1 MALVGIIGAGI
12 GGIATAVQLARYGIE
27 SVIFERDRI
36 GGLIR
41 NAYSVENTMF
51 FPDGINGEKVVEI
64 LEEYVRKYGLRIVYE
79 EVRAVKKNGGLF
91 EVETARRTYR
101 FKYLVVATGTRP
113 RKLPFDGIIYHVA
126 KVPRRHYKRVL
137 IIGGGDVAFDYALTM
152 SELSDEVIVLM
163 RSEPKA
169 LPYLQELVKKRPNV
183 RTLMGQI
190 REIRPING
198 KQKLLARTSAG
209 DFEVELVLGAIGR
222 VPNVELVSGIE
233 DDNLF
238 LVGDVKNGIYR
249 QTALAIA
256 DGIKTAMVIWRRE
269 RYGDTE

>member
-1 MALVGIIGAGI
+1 MALVGVIGAGI

-36 GGLIR
+36 GGLVR

-51 FPDGINGEKVVEI
+51 FPDGIKGERVVEI
-64 LEEYVRKYGLRIVYE
+64 LEEYVRRYNLKIVYE
-79 EVRAVKKNGGLF
+79 EVRRVRKAGEPF
-91 EVETARRTYR
+91 EVETDNGTYR

-126 KVPRRHYKRVL
+126 EVPRRHYGRVL

-152 SELSDEVIVLM
+152 GEISDEVIILM

-169 LPYLQELVKKRPNV
+169 LPYLQELVKRRSNI
-183 RTLMGQI
+183 RTLMGQVW
-190 REIRPING
+190 EIKPING
-198 KQKLLARTSAG
+198 RRKILAKTSAG
-209 DFEVELVLGAIGR
+209 DFEADLVLGAIGR
-222 VPNVELVSGIE
+222 VPNIELVEGIE

-256 DGIKTAMVIWRRE
+256 DGIKTAMTIWRRE

>member
-27 SVIFERDRI
+27 SVIFEKERI

-51 FPDGINGEKVVEI
+51 FPDGIKGEKVVEI
-64 LEEYVRKYGLRIVYE
+64 LEGYVRKYGLKILYE
-79 EVRAVKKNGGLF
+79 EVKEVRKAGGHF
-91 EVETARRTYR
+91 EVETDNGTHS
-101 FKYLVVATGTRP
+101 FGYLVVATGTRP
-113 RKLPFDGIIYHVA
+113 RKLPFDGVVYHVA
-126 KVPRRHYKRVL
+126 EVPRRHYGRVL

-152 SELSDEVIVLM
+152 SETSDEVIILM

-169 LPYLQELVKKRPNV
+169 LPYLRGLVKTRENIKILRGTV
-183 RTLMGQI
+183 SSLRRWGEKFLVETSVGTL
-190 REIRPING
+190 
-198 KQKLLARTSAG
+198 
-209 DFEVELVLGAIGR
+209 EVDLVLGAIGR
-222 VPNVELVSGIE
+222 VPNIELVQGIE
-233 DDNLF
+233 DGNLF

-256 DGIKTAMVIWRRE
+256 DGIRTAMTIWRRE

>member
-12 GGIATAVQLARYGIE
+12 GGIATAVQLKRYGIE
-27 SVIFERDRI
+27 SVIFECDRI

-51 FPDGINGEKVVEI
+51 FPDGIKGERVVEI
-64 LEEYVRKYGLRIVYE
+64 LEEYVKKYDLKIVYE
-79 EVRAVKKNGGLF
+79 EVKAVRKTGEPF
-91 EVETARRTYR
+91 EVETDNGTYG

-113 RKLPFDGIIYHVA
+113 RKLPFKGIIYHVA
-126 KVPRRHYKRVL
+126 EVPRRHYERVL

-152 SELSDEVIVLM
+152 SEVSDEVIILM

-169 LPYLQELVKKRPNV
+169 LPYLQELVKRRSNI
-183 RTLMGQI
+183 RTLMGQV
-190 REIRPING
+190 REIKPING
-198 KQKLLARTSAG
+198 RGKLLAETSAG
-209 DFEVELVLGAIGR
+209 DFEVDLVLGAIGR
-222 VPNVELVSGIE
+222 VPNIELVEGIE

-256 DGIKTAMVIWRRE
+256 DGIKTAMTIWRRE

>member
-41 NAYSVENTMF
+41 NASSVENTMF
-51 FPDGINGEKVVEI
+51 FPDGIKGAKVVEI
-64 LEEYVRKYGLRIVYE
+64 LEEYVKKYDLKILYE
-79 EVRAVKKNGGLF
+79 EVRSVKKAGGLF
-91 EVETARRTYR
+91 EVETASGVHR

-113 RKLPFDGIIYHVA
+113 RRLPFDGITYHVA
-126 KVPRRHYKRVL
+126 EVPERHYGRVL

-152 SELSDEVIVLM
+152 SERSDEVIILM

-169 LPYLQELVKKRPNV
+169 LPYLQELVRKRSNIK
-183 RTLMGQI
+183 TLMGQVW
-190 REIRPING
+190 EIRPISG

-209 DFEVELVLGAIGR
+209 NFEADLVLGAIGR
-222 VPNVELVSGIE
+222 VPNIELVEGIE

>member
-12 GGIATAVQLARYGIE
+12 GGIAAAVQLARYGIE

-51 FPDGINGEKVVEI
+51 FPDGIKGERVVAI
-64 LEEYVRKYGLRIVYE
+64 LEEYVRRYNLKIVYE
-79 EVRAVKKNGGLF
+79 EVRAIRKADRRF
-91 EVETARRTYR
+91 ELETTSGIHR

-126 KVPRRHYKRVL
+126 EVPRRHYGRVL

-152 SELSDEVIVLM
+152 SEVSDEVIILM

-169 LPYLQELVKKRPNV
+169 LPYLQELVKRRSNI
-183 RTLMGQI
+183 RTLMGQV
-190 REIRPING
+190 REIKPING
-198 KQKLLARTSAG
+198 KGKLLAETSAG
-209 DFEVELVLGAIGR
+209 DFEVDLVLGAIGR
-222 VPNVELVSGIE
+222 VPNIELVEGIE

-256 DGIKTAMVIWRRE
+256 DGIKTAMTIWRRE

>member
-51 FPDGINGEKVVEI
+51 FPDGIKGEKVVKI
-64 LEEYVRKYGLRIVYE
+64 LEEYVRKYDLKILYQ
-79 EVRAVKKNGGLF
+79 EVKAVRKTGEMF
-91 EVETARRTYR
+91 EVETEGGTYR

-113 RKLPFDGIIYHVA
+113 KKLPFEGIAYHVSE
-126 KVPRRHYKRVL
+126 VPRRHYGRVL
-137 IIGGGDVAFDYALTM
+137 IIGGGDVAFDYALTV
-152 SELSDEVIVLM
+152 SETSDEVIILM
-163 RSEPKA
+163 RSKPKA
-169 LPYLQELVKKRPNV
+169 LPYLQGLVKKRSNI
-183 RTLMGQI
+183 RTLMGQV
-190 REIRPING
+190 REVRPING
-198 KQKLLARTSAG
+198 KGKLLARTSAG

-222 VPNVELVSGIE
+222 VPNIELVQNIE

-256 DGIKTAMVIWRRE
+256 DGIKTAMTIWRRE

>member
-27 SVIFERDRI
+27 SVIFEKERI

-51 FPDGINGEKVVEI
+51 FPNGIKGERVVEI
-64 LEEYVRKYGLRIVYE
+64 LEDYVEKYDLKILYEEAKAVRKAGE
-79 EVRAVKKNGGLF
+79 HF
-91 EVETARRTYR
+91 EVETDNGTYR

-113 RKLPFDGIIYHVA
+113 RRLPFKGIIYHVA
-126 KVPRRHYKRVL
+126 EVPRRHYGRVL

-152 SELSDEVIVLM
+152 SERADEVLILM

-169 LPYLQELVKKRPNV
+169 LPYLRGLVGARENIKALRGTVSSLRRRGEKFLV
-183 RTLMGQI
+183 ETSVGTL
-190 REIRPING
+190 
-198 KQKLLARTSAG
+198 
-209 DFEVELVLGAIGR
+209 EVDLVLGAIGR
-222 VPNVELVSGIE
+222 VPNIELVQGIE
-233 DDNLF
+233 GDNLF

-256 DGIKTAMVIWRRE
+256 DGIRTAMTIWGRE

>member
-64 LEEYVRKYGLRIVYE
+64 LEEYVRKYRLRIVYE

-91 EVETARRTYR
+91 EVETARGTYH

-126 KVPRRHYKRVL
+126 EVPRRHYKRVL

-152 SELSDEVIVLM
+152 SEVSDEVIVLM

>member
-27 SVIFERDRI
+27 SVIFEKDRI

-64 LEEYVRKYGLRIVYE
+64 LEEYVRKYRLRIVYE

-91 EVETARRTYR
+91 EVETARGTYR

-113 RKLPFDGIIYHVA
+113 RKLPFDGIIYHGA
-126 KVPRRHYKRVL
+126 EVPRRHYKRVL

-152 SELSDEVIVLM
+152 SEVSDEVIVLM

-190 REIRPING
+190 REIRPINV

>member
-27 SVIFERDRI
+27 SVIFERERI

-51 FPDGINGEKVVEI
+51 FPDGIKGERVVEI
-64 LEEYVRKYGLRIVYE
+64 LEEYVGKYGLRVIYE
-79 EVRAVKKNGGLF
+79 EVTGIRKKDELF
-91 EVETARRTYR
+91 EVETPKGMYR

-113 RKLPFDGIIYHVA
+113 KKLPFEGVVYHVA
-126 KVPRRHYKRVL
+126 EVPRRHYGRVL

-152 SELSDEVIVLM
+152 SKMADEVIILM

-169 LPYLQELVKKRPNV
+169 LPYLQELVKRRSNIK
-183 RTLMGQI
+183 TLMGQV
-190 REIRPING
+190 REIRPKNG
-198 KQKLLARTSAG
+198 EEKLLAVTSAG
-209 DFEVELVLGAIGR
+209 NFEVDLVLGAIGR
-222 VPNVELVSGIE
+222 VPNIELVKDIE
-233 DDNLF
+233 DENLF

-256 DGIKTAMVIWRRE
+256 DGIRTAMTIWRRE

>member
-1 MALVGIIGAGI
+1 MALVGIIGAGV

-51 FPDGINGEKVVEI
+51 FPDGIKGERVVEI
-64 LEEYVRKYGLRIVYE
+64 LEEYVRKYGLKIVYE
-79 EVRAVKKNGGLF
+79 EARAVKKVGRLF
-91 EVETARRTYR
+91 EVETTGGAYR

-113 RKLPFDGIIYHVA
+113 RRLPFDGIVYHVA
-126 KVPRRHYKRVL
+126 EVPRRHYERVL
-137 IIGGGDVAFDYALTM
+137 IIGGGDVAFDYALSM
-152 SELSDEVIVLM
+152 SEVSDEVIILA

-169 LPYLQELVKKRPNV
+169 LPYLRRLVRELPNV
-183 RTLMGQI
+183 RVLRGRLWSLRRTHGGQ
-190 REIRPING
+190 RF
-198 KQKLLARTSAG
+198 LAETSAG
-209 DFEVELVLGAIGR
+209 DFEADLVLGAIGR
-222 VPNVELVSGIE
+222 VPNIELVEGIE

-269 RYGDTE
+269 RYGGAE

>member
-51 FPDGINGEKVVEI
+51 FPDGINGEKVVEL
-64 LEEYVRKYGLRIVYE
+64 LEEYVRKYGLKIIYE
-79 EVRAVKKNGGLF
+79 EVMAVKKVGGLF
-91 EVETARRTYR
+91 EVETASGVHH
-101 FKYLVVATGTRP
+101 FKYLVVANGTRP
-113 RKLPFDGIIYHVA
+113 RKLPFDGVIYHVA
-126 KVPRRHYKRVL
+126 EVPRRHYKRVL

-152 SELSDEVIVLM
+152 SETSDEVVILM

-169 LPYLQELVKKRPNV
+169 LPYLQELVKRRSNIK
-183 RTLMGQI
+183 TLMGQVW
-190 REIRPING
+190 EIKPISG

-209 DFEVELVLGAIGR
+209 DFEVDLVLGAIGR
-222 VPNVELVSGIE
+222 IPNIELVEGIE

>member
-12 GGIATAVQLARYGIE
+12 GGIATAVQLKRYGIG

-51 FPDGINGEKVVEI
+51 FPDGIKGEKVVEI
-64 LEEYVRKYGLRIVYE
+64 LEEYVKKYDLKILYE
-79 EVRAVKKNGGLF
+79 EVKAVRKTGELF
-91 EVETARRTYR
+91 EVETDKGTYR

-113 RKLPFDGIIYHVA
+113 RKLPFEGIIYHVA
-126 KVPRRHYKRVL
+126 EVPRRHYGRVL
-137 IIGGGDVAFDYALTM
+137 IIGGGDVAFDYAMTM
-152 SELSDEVIVLM
+152 SEMSDEVIILM

-169 LPYLQELVKKRPNV
+169 LPYLQKLVSERPNIT
-183 RTLMGQI
+183 TLRGQL
-190 REIRPING
+190 REIERG
-198 KQKLLARTSAG
+198 EKLLAKTSAG
-209 DFEVELVLGAIGR
+209 DFEVDLVLGAIGR
-222 VPNVELVSGIE
+222 VPNVELVEEIE

-249 QTALAIA
+249 QTALSIA
-256 DGIKTAMVIWRRE
+256 DGIKTAMIIWRRE

>member
-51 FPDGINGEKVVEI
+51 FPDGIKGEKVVEI
-64 LEEYVRKYGLRIVYE
+64 LEEYVRKYDLKILYE
-79 EVRAVKKNGGLF
+79 EVRAVRKTGGLF
-91 EVETARRTYR
+91 EVETASGVHR

-113 RKLPFDGIIYHVA
+113 RRLPFEGIIYHVTEI
-126 KVPRRHYKRVL
+126 PERHYGRVL
-137 IIGGGDVAFDYALTM
+137 IIGGGDVAFDYAMTM
-152 SELSDEVIVLM
+152 SETSDEVIILM

-169 LPYLQELVKKRPNV
+169 LPYLQELVRKRPNI
-183 RTLMGQI
+183 RTLMGQVW
-190 REIRPING
+190 EIRPISG

-209 DFEVELVLGAIGR
+209 NFEADLVLGAIGR
-222 VPNVELVSGIE
+222 VPNIELVEGIE

-249 QTALAIA
+249 QTAVAIA

>member
-51 FPDGINGEKVVEI
+51 FPDGIKGEKVVEI
-64 LEEYVRKYGLRIVYE
+64 LEEYVRKYSLRIVYE
-79 EVRAVKKNGGLF
+79 EVRAVKKNRGLF
-91 EVETARRTYR
+91 EVETDKGAYH

-113 RKLPFDGIIYHVA
+113 RRLPFEGVIHHVA
-126 KVPRRHYKRVL
+126 EVPRRHYEKVL

-152 SELSDEVIVLM
+152 SEMASEVIILI

-169 LPYLQELVKKRPNV
+169 LPYLQELVKKRSNI
-183 RTLMGQI
+183 RILMGQL
-190 REIRPING
+190 REIKPING
-198 KQKLLARTSAG
+198 KQKLLAKTSVG
-209 DFEVELVLGAIGR
+209 EFEVDLVLGAIGR
-222 VPNVELVSGIE
+222 VPNIELVQGIE

-256 DGIKTAMVIWRRE
+256 DGIRTAMTIWRRE

>member
-27 SVIFERDRI
+27 SVIFEKDRI

-51 FPDGINGEKVVEI
+51 FPDGIKGEKVVEI
-64 LEEYVRKYGLRIVYE
+64 LEEYVRKYDLKILYE
-79 EVRAVKKNGGLF
+79 KVRAVRKTGQFF
-91 EVETARRTYR
+91 EVQTDKGTYR

-113 RKLPFDGIIYHVA
+113 RRLPFEGIIYHVA
-126 KVPRRHYKRVL
+126 EVPRRHYGRVL

-152 SELSDEVIVLM
+152 SETSDEVIILM

-169 LPYLQELVKKRPNV
+169 LPHLQELVKKRSNI
-183 RTLMGQI
+183 RTLMGQV
-190 REIRPING
+190 REIQPTNG
-198 KQKLLARTSAG
+198 KGKLLAKTSAG
-209 DFEVELVLGAIGR
+209 DFEVEMVLGAIGR
-222 VPNVELVSGIE
+222 VPNIELVEGIE

>member
-198 KQKLLARTSAG
+198 KQKLLAKTSVG

>member
-12 GGIATAVQLARYGIE
+12 GGIATAVQLKRYGIE

-51 FPDGINGEKVVEI
+51 FPDGIKGERVVEI
-64 LEEYVRKYGLRIVYE
+64 LEEYVKKYDLKILYE
-79 EVRAVKKNGGLF
+79 EVKAVRKTGELF
-91 EVETARRTYR
+91 EVETDKGTYR

-113 RKLPFDGIIYHVA
+113 RKLPFEGIVYHVA
-126 KVPRRHYKRVL
+126 EVPKKHYGRVL
-137 IIGGGDVAFDYALTM
+137 IIGGGDVAFDYAMTL
-152 SELSDEVIVLM
+152 SEMSDEVIILM

-169 LPYLQELVKKRPNV
+169 LPYLQKLVSERPNIT
-183 RTLMGQI
+183 TLRGQLRKI
-190 REIRPING
+190 ERRE
-198 KQKLLARTSAG
+198 KLLAKTSAG
-209 DFEVELVLGAIGR
+209 DFEVDLVLGAIGR
-222 VPNVELVSGIE
+222 VPNVELVEGIE
-233 DDNLF
+233 DDNLL

-249 QTALAIA
+249 QTALSIA
-256 DGIKTAMVIWRRE
+256 DGIKTAMIIWRRE

>member
-51 FPDGINGEKVVEI
+51 FPDGIKGEKVVEI
-64 LEEYVRKYGLRIVYE
+64 LEEYVRKYGLKIIYE
-79 EVRAVKKNGGLF
+79 EVKAVKKVGGLF
-91 EVETARRTYR
+91 EVETASGVHR

-126 KVPRRHYKRVL
+126 EVPRRHYKRVL

-152 SELSDEVIVLM
+152 SETSDEVVILM

-169 LPYLQELVKKRPNV
+169 LPYLQELVKRRSNIK
-183 RTLMGQI
+183 TLMGQVW
-190 REIRPING
+190 EIKPISG

-222 VPNVELVSGIE
+222 IPNIELMEGIE